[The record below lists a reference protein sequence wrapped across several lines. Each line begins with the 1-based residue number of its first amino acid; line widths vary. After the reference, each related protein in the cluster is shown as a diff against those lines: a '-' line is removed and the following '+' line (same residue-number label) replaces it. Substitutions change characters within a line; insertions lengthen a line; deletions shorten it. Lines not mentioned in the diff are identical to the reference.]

1 MMSWISS
8 CHRSHEEKGRCWDK
22 MRERKGLLK
31 DSTYVRL
38 RLAAFLSVVGP
49 GIITGTADNDAGG
62 IATYSVAGAHFGY
75 QMLWMLIPIIIM
87 LYVTQEMGA
96 RLGIVTGKGLG
107 DLIRE
112 RFGLRFSV
120 IIMVLVFIV
129 NFTNVLADVAGI
141 ASVADI
147 YRIPRIIFV
156 TIFAIGIWY
165 VLLKGTF
172 NFVQNIFLTSSILF
186 VCYIINGFIAKPDVH
201 AILQGSLFPSLPMD
215 REFIFTATAMIGT
228 TLTVWGQ
235 FFVQSYFV
243 DKEVDKKN
251 LKSARL
257 DVFLG
262 SFWVVFVAFFIFISA
277 AATLYVKGIRIE
289 TAADAALAL
298 GPLLGPAAK
307 HLFAWGLLNASLL
320 GVSVISLG
328 TAYAVTEVLGTER
341 KVNASFRDAPSFY
354 CIIGFCIF
362 VSTFLIFLPQMPMI
376 PLLIASQA
384 LNTLLLPLIFVVML
398 KLINDKKLMGPH
410 VNGPIFNFIAWITIG
425 AFTLI
430 SLLMLYLTFFQR
442 SGSTSLPI
450 F

>member
-1 MMSWISS
+1 
-8 CHRSHEEKGRCWDK
+8 

-31 DSTYVRL
+31 DPTYLRL

-75 QMLWMLIPIIIM
+75 QMLWLLIPIVIM

-96 RLGIVTGKGLG
+96 RLGIITGKGLG

-112 RFGLRFSV
+112 RFGLRSAV

-129 NFTNVLADVAGI
+129 NFANVLADVAGV

-147 YRIPRIIFV
+147 YHIPRIIFV
-156 TIFAIGIWY
+156 TAFAIVIWY

-172 NFVQNIFLTSSILF
+172 NFVQNIFLTSSVLF
-186 VCYIINGFIAKPDVH
+186 ICYIINGFIAKPDGE
-201 AILQGSLFPSLPMD
+201 AILRGSLFPSLPMERD
-215 REFIFTATAMIGT
+215 FIFTAAAMIGT

-243 DKEVDKKN
+243 DKGVDKKN

-328 TAYAVTEVLGTER
+328 TAYALTEVLGTER
-341 KVNASFRDAPSFY
+341 KVNASFREAPLFY

-362 VSTFLIFLPQMPMI
+362 VSTSLIFFPQMPMI

-398 KLINDKKLMGPH
+398 KLINDKKLMGQY

-425 AFTLI
+425 SFTLI
-430 SLLMLYLTFFQR
+430 SSLVLYLTFF
-442 SGSTSLPI
+442 
-450 F
+450 